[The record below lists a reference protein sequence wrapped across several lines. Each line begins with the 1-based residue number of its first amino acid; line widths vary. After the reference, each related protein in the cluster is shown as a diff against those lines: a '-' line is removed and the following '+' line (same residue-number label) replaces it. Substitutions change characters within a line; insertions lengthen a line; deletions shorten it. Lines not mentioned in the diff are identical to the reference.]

1 VAAAVVATDNRSWE
15 LGWTYEVVEEVMGR
29 KYEGAEE
36 ALGRMYKALG
46 REYEALGVWL
56 EEATPRGD
64 TFALG
69 SWVASSR
76 HHWMKPSGLR
86 TR

>member
-1 VAAAVVATDNRSWE
+1 MVATDSHSSE
-15 LGWTYEVVEEVMGR
+15 LGWMEAVVLRYEAVEEELGW
-29 KYEGAEE
+29 KEA

-76 HHWMKPSGLR
+76 HHWMKPSGLH